1 MTQEEMQEF
10 ESLQPRLFALA
21 YRMLGRVGDA
31 EDVVQETYLRYER
44 ALERG
49 TEVESTPAFLSA
61 IVTRLSINELKSAR
75 ARHEVY
81 VGEWLPE
88 PILTDEDDLRID
100 PAGSAEQADTLSL
113 AFLVLLEQLSPVERA
128 VFLLHD
134 VFGYDYGEIAET
146 VGKSEENCR
155 QLASRARRHIEAEK
169 PRFEASRRERERL
182 ADRFF
187 AAVGDG
193 DVDELVEML
202 AADVVVY
209 GNSDGKSP
217 SWPRPIVGRDR
228 VGRLFAGISRH
239 LAEHEM
245 RVERHEVNGQ
255 PGAMIVD
262 KDGRIVNVM
271 ALDIAEGEIQTVRSV
286 INRNKLRHL
295 GPLADVSDIR
305 RGRRDAEDQASRRS
319 GEPWGRPRS

>member
-1 MTQEEMQEF
+1 MTQDEVQEF

-21 YRMLGRVGDA
+21 YRMLGRVSDA
-31 EDVVQETYLRYER
+31 EDIVQETYLRYEH

-61 IVTRLSINELKSAR
+61 IVTRLSINELQSAR
-75 ARHEVY
+75 ARREVY
-81 VGEWLPE
+81 VGEGLPE
-88 PILTDEDDLRID
+88 PLFTDEADLRID
-100 PAGSAEQADTLSL
+100 PAGYAEEADTLSL
-113 AFLVLLEQLSPVERA
+113 AFLVLLEQLTPVERA

-134 VFGYDYGEIAET
+134 VFGYEYGEISET
-146 VGKSEENCR
+146 VDKTEENCR

-193 DVDELVEML
+193 NVDGLVEML

-209 GNSDGKSP
+209 GNSDGQAP

-228 VGRLFAGISRH
+228 VTRLVAGIGRH
-239 LAEHEM
+239 NLEFGM

-255 PGAMIVD
+255 PGATIVD
-262 KDGRIVNVM
+262 RHGRIVNVM
-271 ALDIAEGEIQTVRSV
+271 ALDIVDGVIQTIRSV

-295 GPLADVSDIR
+295 GPLADL
-305 RGRRDAEDQASRRS
+305 GGMLQERRDVRARRAS
-319 GEPWGRPRS
+319 P